1 MQKSFWL
8 LMRVVGKKAF
18 YAFFLVTF
26 LVVAILAATN
36 VVSKYALKSFTEDQ
50 IRRINW
56 DAVAY
61 QTAAVSEVARV
72 KQELA
77 GIPGVVS
84 VVDLNSM
91 KLELGTFMHLDV
103 SGEKT
108 KIPWFVLVSSDNPTL
123 LPPDLQPQNG
133 ETVTAL
139 VGSQTIVGS
148 YMNKLRAGNPIAVF
162 HDDENK
168 PGVKTQ
174 LFGTTIGRI
183 STPER
188 LEIVKFFLDKFGAA
202 TFIPDGSLI
211 LATPKSTFDEEL
223 PRITKL
229 VHELSK
235 PQPILGNTSGGSGEG
250 EGQTEP
256 EEENMG
262 AMMMQEFMH
271 LISIDRSKVVTG
283 WDLDTSY
290 ARAAGLVSQIKS
302 TSRKTSFDS
311 FVGSELTATLRK
323 MAQVSRVIGLLT
335 ILISVPI
342 LWLTWLLAGTL
353 ANLIILNQRRLV
365 GLLRLRGASYD
376 AIRKSLL
383 TAIGAGGIL
392 GGLAGAV
399 VGTLVPFF
407 LYRISGVDVPFNLLF
422 TTIQQPESLAIFIV
436 LGTIFG
442 LAAGRKVTNYM
453 VQITPLEASR
463 RVASS
468 EEGEF
473 RHEFTNFQ
481 LICLILG
488 GAKIVAWIVGYVPKT
503 QWLRAGD
510 NLLNFVGAAFFLYG
524 LTALIVSRRDRL
536 ETILSA
542 IAGPLARDLK
552 WFAVR
557 TMLTRPH
564 RVMTVILVAA
574 LTFGVVVYP
583 EITSK
588 SFYDKTVRAL
598 KLNLGADIAI
608 RYDVTALT
616 GGDVGQKPLEQYI
629 GTVGAK
635 LASLETQIRKIHG
648 VRDVGALYQF
658 SIPGSFYIPGQ
669 NYLQLYLIERP
680 DQFLRKV
687 YYENEL
693 GVDQPFQTILQ
704 SMAPDETLVSQGF
717 ISGQELSD
725 SKLLDLGRG
734 SGQEIEAKVAG
745 TIRLLPGLSQLM
757 MQDRE
762 SFSSASIDFI
772 NSISRTQPYV
782 VARLDATKIPKL
794 EGFLSNV
801 VVHVTGNGETKSVVE
816 NLARLRDEGLIPHF
830 AAINTEAAEKERL
843 SSDMFVYLALQ
854 DIKVFMVGGILV
866 ALAGLIAISGVNFLE
881 GKRIFA
887 LLRLR
892 GASPRQLTRVILVE
906 LVAPLS
912 VGACI
917 GVPVGIIT
925 GYGLTNAI
933 FTLPRASSILEI
945 LPVHLS
951 LSWLVGA
958 IVLGVLAFFF
968 TSSALLSSWIFQRTA
983 REAIGE

>member
-1 MQKSFWL
+1 MEKSFWL

-18 YAFFLVTF
+18 LAFFLVTF

-50 IRRINW
+50 IKRINW

-61 QTAAVSEVARV
+61 QTGTVSEVAKV
-72 KQELA
+72 KQELS
-77 GIPGVVS
+77 GIEGIVS
-84 VVDLNSM
+84 VQDLSSM
-91 KLELGTFMHLDV
+91 KMELGTFMHLDV
-103 SGEKT
+103 AGEKT
-108 KIPWFVLVSSDNPTL
+108 RIPWFMMIASDNPDL
-123 LPPDLQPQNG
+123 LPPDIRPAKG

-148 YMNKLRAGNPIAVF
+148 YMDKVRAGNPLAVF
-162 HDDENK
+162 HQDENNPREQTK
-168 PGVKTQ
+168 V
-174 LFGTTIGRI
+174 FATTMGRI

-211 LATPKSTFDEEL
+211 LGTSKSVFDKEL
-223 PRITKL
+223 PGITRL

-235 PQPILGNTSGGSGEG
+235 PQAILGDNSGGSGEG
-250 EGQTEP
+250 AGQTEP
-256 EEENMG
+256 DEENAG

-271 LISIDRSKVVTG
+271 LISIDRSKVFTG
-283 WDLDTSY
+283 WDLDASY
-290 ARAAGLVSQIKS
+290 ARASAFVSKVK
-302 TSRKTSFDS
+302 TTARATSFDS
-311 FVGSELTATLRK
+311 FVGSELTATLGK

-335 ILISVPI
+335 ILVSIPI
-342 LWLTWLLAGTL
+342 LWLAWLFAGTL

-376 AIRKSLL
+376 AIRRSLL
-383 TAIGAGGIL
+383 AAIGAGGIL
-392 GGLAGAV
+392 GGLAGGA
-399 VGTLVPFF
+399 VGTLLPYW
-407 LYRISGVDVPFNLLF
+407 LYRMSGVDVPFHLLF
-422 TTIQQPESLAIFIV
+422 TTIQQPQSLAIFIV
-436 LGTIFG
+436 LGTAFG

-453 VQITPLEASR
+453 AQITPLEASR
-463 RVASS
+463 RLASS
-468 EEGEF
+468 EEKQF
-473 RHEFTNFQ
+473 RYEFTTFQ
-481 LICLILG
+481 LVCLILG
-488 GAKIVAWIVGYVPKT
+488 GFKIVAWIVGFVPRT
-503 QWLRAGD
+503 QWVRAGD

-524 LTALIVSRRDRL
+524 FAALIVSRRDRL

-542 IAGPLARDLK
+542 LAAPLTKELK

-557 TMLTRPH
+557 NMLTRPH
-564 RVMTVILVAA
+564 RVMTVILMAA

-583 EITSK
+583 EITSQ

-598 KLNLGADIAI
+598 KLNLGSDIAV
-608 RYDVTALT
+608 RYDVASLT
-616 GGDVGQKPLEQYI
+616 GGDIALKPLDEYI
-629 GTVGAK
+629 GAVGRK
-635 LASLETQIRKIHG
+635 LGEIEEQVRKING

-687 YYENEL
+687 YYEDEL
-693 GVDQPFQTILQ
+693 GVSGPFRTLLE
-704 SMAPDETLVSQGF
+704 AVGKEDALVSQGF
-717 ISGQELSD
+717 ISNYDLGS
-725 SKLLDLGRG
+725 SGLLGLGRG
-734 SGQEIEAKVAG
+734 KDGEINAKVAG

-782 VARLDATKIPKL
+782 VARLDAGKITKL

-801 VVHVTGNGETKSVVE
+801 VVHIAGSGDTKAVAE
-816 NLARLRDEGLIPHF
+816 NLVKLRDQGLIPPF
-830 AAINTEAAEKERL
+830 SALNTEAAEREKL

-866 ALAGLIAISGVNFLE
+866 ALAGLIAISTVNFLE

-892 GASPRQLTRVILVE
+892 GASPRQLARVILVE

-933 FTLPRASSILEI
+933 FALPRASSILEI

-951 LSWLVGA
+951 LSWLVGG
-958 IVLGVLAFFF
+958 IVLGVLAFFLI
-968 TSSALLSSWIFQRTA
+968 SSALLSGWIFQKTA
-983 REAIGE
+983 REALGD

>member
-1 MQKSFWL
+1 MEKSFWL

-50 IRRINW
+50 IGRINW

-61 QTAAVSEVARV
+61 QTGAVSEVAKV
-72 KQELA
+72 KQELS
-77 GIPGVVS
+77 GIPGIVS

-103 SGEKT
+103 SGDKT
-108 KIPWFVLVSSDNPTL
+108 KIPWFMMVSSDNLNL
-123 LPPDLQPQNG
+123 LPPDLQPRNG
-133 ETVTAL
+133 ESVTAL

-148 YMNKLRAGNPIAVF
+148 YMNRLRAGNPIAVL
-162 HDDENK
+162 HDDETK
-168 PGVKTQ
+168 PGVKTE
-174 LFGTTIGRI
+174 LLGTNIGRI

-211 LATPKSTFDEEL
+211 LAVPKANFDEQL

-235 PQPILGNTSGGSGEG
+235 PQPILGNSSGGSGEG

-271 LISIDRSKVVTG
+271 LISIDRNKVVTG

-290 ARAAGLVSQIKS
+290 TRATELVSKIKS

-323 MAQVSRVIGLLT
+323 MAQVSRVISLLT

-383 TAIGAGGIL
+383 AAIGAGGIL
-392 GGLAGAV
+392 GGIAGAV
-399 VGTLVPFF
+399 AGTLAPYF
-407 LYRISGVDVPFNLLF
+407 LYRISGVDLPFRLLF
-422 TTIQQPESLAIFIV
+422 TTIQQPQSLAIFIV

-442 LAAGRKVTNYM
+442 VAAGSKVTKYM
-453 VQITPLEASR
+453 AQITPLEASR
-463 RVASS
+463 RLASS
-468 EEGEF
+468 EENEF
-473 RHEFTNFQ
+473 RHEFTTFQ

-488 GAKIVAWIVGYVPKT
+488 GAKIIAWIVGFIPQT
-503 QWLRAGD
+503 LWLRTAD

-524 LTALIVSRRDRL
+524 FTALIVSRRNRL
-536 ETILSA
+536 EAILSA
-542 IAGPLARDLK
+542 IAGPLAKDLK

-564 RVMTVILVAA
+564 RIMTVTLVAA

-598 KLNLGADIAI
+598 KLNLGSDLAI
-608 RYDVTALT
+608 RYDVTSLT
-616 GGDVGQKPLEQYI
+616 GGNVDQKPLGQYI
-629 GTVGAK
+629 ETVGAK
-635 LASLETQIRKIHG
+635 LAEAEAQIRKIPG

-669 NYLQLYLIERP
+669 NYLQLYLIEKP

-693 GVDQPFQTILQ
+693 GMDKDFRAVLQ
-704 SMAPDETLVSQGF
+704 SMGKEETLVSQGF
-717 ISGQELSD
+717 VSSQELAD
-725 SKLLDLGRG
+725 SNVIGLGRG
-734 SGQEIEAKVAG
+734 DGKEIEARVAG

-772 NSISRTQPYV
+772 NSISSTQPYV
-782 VARLDATKIPKL
+782 VARMDATNIAKL

-801 VVHVTGNGETKSVVE
+801 VVHVSGNGETSSIVE
-816 NLARLRDEGLIPHF
+816 NLRRLRDQGVIPHF
-830 AAINTEAAEKERL
+830 TAINTEAEEKKRL

-854 DIKVFMVGGILV
+854 DIKVFMVGGIMV

-912 VGACI
+912 LGACI
-917 GVPVGIIT
+917 GVPVGIIM

-933 FTLPRASSILEI
+933 FTLPRASTILEI

-958 IVLGVLAFFF
+958 IVIGVLAFFLI
-968 TSSALLSSWIFQRTA
+968 SSTLLSSWIFRKTA